1 MFALTESTP
10 LYLCRQAVDMRKGID
25 GLYRLVRTELQ
36 QHPLSGSAFVFF
48 SKNRQSVK
56 ILRWDGDGFLL
67 YHKRLERGTVRDT
80 PFRCGLRSLQTA
92 LEDVFSDHGGNF
104 ATERQIPQEVQYCH
118 LNIFSTV

>member
-67 YHKRLERGTVRDT
+67 YHGI
-80 PFRCGLRSLQTA
+80 RSLQTA

-104 ATERQIPQEVQYCH
+104 ATERQIPQEAQYCH
-118 LNIFSTV
+118 LNIFSIT

>member
-25 GLYRLVRTELQ
+25 GLYRLVRTELR

-56 ILRWDGDGFLL
+56 VLRWDGDGFLL
-67 YHKRLERGTVRDT
+67 YHKRLERGTFET
-80 PFRCGLRSLQTA
+80 PRFDAASGAYRLRLKTCSLISEGISLRS
-92 LEDVFSDHGGNF
+92 V
-104 ATERQIPQEVQYCH
+104 RYRKR
-118 LNIFSTV
+118 LNITT

>member
-67 YHKRLERGTVRDT
+67 YHNDAASGAYRLPWKTFSLIMEGISLRSVRYRKRL
-80 PFRCGLRSLQTA
+80 
-92 LEDVFSDHGGNF
+92 
-104 ATERQIPQEVQYCH
+104 
-118 LNIFSTV
+118 NIAI

>member
-36 QHPLSGSAFVFF
+36 QHPLSDSAFVFF

-67 YHKRLERGTVRDT
+67 YHKRLERGTFET
-80 PFRCGLRSLQTA
+80 PHFDAASGAYKLPWKTFSLIMEGISLRS
-92 LEDVFSDHGGNF
+92 V
-104 ATERQIPQEVQYCH
+104 RYRKR
-118 LNIFSTV
+118 LNIVF

>member
-67 YHKRLERGTVRDT
+67 YHRDT
-80 PFRCGLRSLQTA
+80 PFRCGIRSLQTA

-104 ATERQIPQEVQYCH
+104 ATERQIPQETQYCH

>member
-25 GLYRLVRTELQ
+25 GLYRLVRTELR

-67 YHKRLERGTVRDT
+67 YHKRLER
-80 PFRCGLRSLQTA
+80 LQTA
-92 LEDVFSDHGGNF
+92 LEDVFSDHGRNF
-104 ATERQIPQEVQYCH
+104 ATERQIPQETQYYH
-118 LNIFSTV
+118 LRNFYNHLITSNLI